1 MSCVNSPWW
10 RVRNR
15 VRLTGEV
22 PAGSQW
28 GGMRYGLF
36 ILLCLQALLASAVEF
51 DEHLDRLPLGPLMY
65 VFEDVRGD
73 ATITDIAS
81 PALQGSFRQ
90 HHNQVL
96 NAGYSHSVFWLR
108 IDLQYSPRESG
119 GARPWYLELAYPPL
133 DHLELYLPN
142 GAGGYE
148 LAQRTG
154 DRQPFA
160 SRQIKQ

>member
-10 RVRNR
+10 RMRNR

-81 PALQGSFRQ
+81 PALQGSFP
-90 HHNQVL
+90 
-96 NAGYSHSVFWLR
+96 
-108 IDLQYSPRESG
+108 PRDWR
-119 GARPWYLELAYPPL
+119 GASLVP
-133 DHLELYLPN
+133 
-142 GAGGYE
+142 
-148 LAQRTG
+148 
-154 DRQPFA
+154 
-160 SRQIKQ
+160 